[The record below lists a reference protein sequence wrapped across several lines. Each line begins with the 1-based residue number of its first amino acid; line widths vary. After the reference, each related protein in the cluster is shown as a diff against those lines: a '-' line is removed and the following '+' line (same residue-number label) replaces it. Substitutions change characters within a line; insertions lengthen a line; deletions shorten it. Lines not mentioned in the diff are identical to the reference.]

1 MDASASALE
10 ADLELDRK
18 ELARVSK
25 EAAEVENALAAA
37 VREADAVLADKA
49 INDKRIEVNH
59 RKLFFG
65 LTVSFQHW
73 AHSVCKRSHII
84 SVCSE
89 RMLTTNT
96 MEKAVI

>member
-10 ADLELDRK
+10 ANLELDRK

-49 INDKRIEVNH
+49 INDRRIEVKHKKKNSDWPFH
-59 RKLFFG
+59 FNIG
-65 LTVSFQHW
+65 LIVCAKDPISFL
-73 AHSVCKRSHII
+73 SVRREC
-84 SVCSE
+84 
-89 RMLTTNT
+89 
-96 MEKAVI
+96 

>member
-10 ADLELDRK
+10 ANLELDRK

-49 INDKRIEVNH
+49 INDKRIEVNN
-59 RKLFFG
+59 RTFFRIECFM
-65 LTVSFQHW
+65 SK
-73 AHSVCKRSHII
+73 SS
-84 SVCSE
+84 S
-89 RMLTTNT
+89 
-96 MEKAVI
+96 